1 MLARWNIY
9 LLNKDIP
16 SQEDGEC
23 DTDDEEDITPTLLRC
38 RPHELFIIDTDQKTD
53 GEDREKTAIEHLR
66 HKDDHNTINW
76 KFVN

>member
-23 DTDDEEDITPTLLRC
+23 DTDNEEDITPTLLWG
-38 RPHELFIIDTDQKTD
+38 RPHKLFIINTDQKTD
-53 GEDREKTAIEHLR
+53 GEDRKKAAIEHLR
-66 HKDDHNTINW
+66 HQDDHNTIN
-76 KFVN
+76 